1 MGGVNDKE
9 LSSYAVSIVACYNRA
24 GWTKLGDLHSNRYNH
39 RSIINGGKIFVVGG
53 SGEM

>member
-9 LSSYAVSIVACYNRA
+9 LSSYAVSTVACYNRA